1 MENREV
7 VDVFYMPFEEIVEI
21 WEEMDCLRDEYII
34 NTIKPIYSNDEVSLY
49 RTVKRYEEIYK

>member
-1 MENREV
+1 MENGEV

-49 RTVKRYEEIYK
+49 RTVKRYEEKYK

>member
-49 RTVKRYEEIYK
+49 RTVKRYEEKYK